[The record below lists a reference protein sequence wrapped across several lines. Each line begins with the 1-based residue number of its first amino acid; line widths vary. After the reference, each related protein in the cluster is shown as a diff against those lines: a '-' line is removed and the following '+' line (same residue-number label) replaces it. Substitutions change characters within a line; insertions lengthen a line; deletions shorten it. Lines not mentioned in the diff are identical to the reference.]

1 MSLFAIA
8 DLHLSLGEDKPM
20 DVFSGWNDYVQRLE
34 ENWRRL
40 VTEDDTV
47 VIAGDIS
54 WAMKLEETL
63 TDFRFI
69 DSLPGKK
76 LLLKGNHDYWWST
89 KRKTDM
95 FLQEHHL
102 DSMQILFNNAY
113 RVGDYAVCGTR
124 GWFLENDTPED
135 VKVLNREV
143 GRLRFSLE
151 EAKRLKLPYFEGA
164 AAGFPSPAADYQ
176 HESLDLNEKFVHH
189 PEASYFVRVKGESM
203 IGLGILDGDI
213 CLADRQEEISDGHIV
228 VAFVNGGL
236 TVKTLDT
243 STRDKGYLRL
253 LPANPDFKPI
263 IIDANDQFIIQGR
276 VTSIHR
282 DIRRH

>member
-89 KRKTDM
+89 KRKMDAY
-95 FLQEHHL
+95 LQENGL
-102 DSMQILFNNAY
+102 ASIQILFNNAY
-113 RVGDYAVCGTR
+113 RVGEYAVCGTR

-143 GRLRFSLE
+143 GRLRLSLE
-151 EAKRLKLPYFEGA
+151 EAKKCGGEPVAFLHYPPYYRGVEC
-164 AAGFPSPAADYQ
+164 
-176 HESLDLNEKFVHH
+176 
-189 PEASYFVRVKGESM
+189 PEIMDVLLSYGVKN
-203 IGLGILDGDI
+203 
-213 CLADRQEEISDGHIV
+213 CYYGHIHGKKNFRLAWEGDYKGV
-228 VAFVNGGL
+228 DFRL
-236 TVKTLDT
+236 I
-243 STRDKGYLRL
+243 SCDKVGFMPVLVR
-253 LPANPDFKPI
+253 
-263 IIDANDQFIIQGR
+263 
-276 VTSIHR
+276 
-282 DIRRH
+282 